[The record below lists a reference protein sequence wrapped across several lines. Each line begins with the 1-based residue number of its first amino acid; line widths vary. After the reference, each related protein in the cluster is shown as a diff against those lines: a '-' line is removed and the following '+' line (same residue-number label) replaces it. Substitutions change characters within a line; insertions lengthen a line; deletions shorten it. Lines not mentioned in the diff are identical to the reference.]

1 MKYFLILVLCLI
13 SLVSNTQEN
22 PWLNNQTNP
31 WGNDTTKN
39 IPWNEESANVRLNPW
54 LSNTDLISGNTL
66 NSAQLIFQMSA
77 KEYGL
82 ANYKDPI
89 KVVSKALWV
98 GVPVIGFLAIPVASL
113 SVVITNTTSTKRIRL
128 REQAV
133 VDEYFNLHP
142 EIESAQKQNVEASLR
157 AGMKKKR
164 YYNLAKGIGIG
175 LAGQIAFWVSLEFF

>member
-1 MKYFLILVLCLI
+1 
-13 SLVSNTQEN
+13 
-22 PWLNNQTNP
+22 
-31 WGNDTTKN
+31 
-39 IPWNEESANVRLNPW
+39 
-54 LSNTDLISGNTL
+54 
-66 NSAQLIFQMSA
+66 MSA

-133 VDEYFNLHP
+133 VDEYFNLHQ